1 MVTMNSSIDRR
12 PRMKV
17 HRGVLFALLLFSNII
32 TGTNI
37 YRLQPIL
44 SSTMSFLSLDESQIG
59 VLMSV
64 ITFVSLFM
72 TILVGFAVMRLGYC
86 LSLTIAMTLELIG
99 IAVAVSMPT
108 YAGIF
113 ASQLLLGLVNTVIL
127 VCAPSLMQTI
137 YTPEEYAM
145 RIGYINA
152 GQTVGQGV
160 VFLLLPTMI
169 LTAGIT
175 SAWKAFILPS
185 AFLLICWLILT
196 LTRVEKG
203 FTSAKQQDD
212 STELESGNTDTSQ
225 FPLADPK
232 MWILVIGVLLTMIS
246 AGAALN
252 YSALF
257 LKSVKGFSE
266 TTAGNIT
273 FTCTVV
279 GVIACMLVGPISRKF
294 GARYVYS
301 IVILIMALL
310 RFLVVICD
318 GQIPLTII
326 TAAQGIPA
334 AAIVICTASIPKLC
348 KAKRYVPVAVSMVS
362 TATTGG
368 LALSSV
374 IFGKL
379 ITVIGYNASFLLFV
393 PLSLA
398 ALVAVFVIKND

>member
-1 MVTMNSSIDRR
+1 MKNSIEKLSGIKV
-12 PRMKV
+12 PR
-17 HRGVLFALLLFSNII
+17 GFLFAMLLLSNII

-44 SSTMSFLSLDESQIG
+44 SSTMQFLSVDESQIG

-72 TILVGFAVMRLGYC
+72 TILVGFAVMRMGYC
-86 LSLTIAMTLELIG
+86 LSLTVSMVLELIG
-99 IAVAVSMPT
+99 IEVAVAVPT
-108 YAGIF
+108 YMGILV
-113 ASQLLLGLVNTVIL
+113 SQLLLGMVNTVIL
-127 VCAPSLMQTI
+127 VCARSLMQAI
-137 YTPEEYAM
+137 YTPSEYAM

-152 GQTVGQGV
+152 GQTVGQGI

-175 SAWKAFILPS
+175 AAWSAFILPV
-185 AFLLICWLILT
+185 AVLLGCWLLLT
-196 LTRVEKG
+196 LMRTEKG
-203 FTSAKQQDD
+203 FAPAKQPGEKESVEND
-212 STELESGNTDTSQ
+212 TAELAV
-225 FPLADPK
+225 FPLKDPK
-232 MWILVIGVLLTMIS
+232 MWVLVVGVLFTMIS

-279 GVIACMLVGPISRKF
+279 GVIACMLVGPISQKF
-294 GARYVYS
+294 GARRVFAV
-301 IVILIMALL
+301 VILIMAAL
-310 RFLVVICD
+310 RFLVVVCD
-318 GQIPLTII
+318 GQLPLTII

-334 AAIVICTASIPKLC
+334 AAIVICTAAIPKLC
-348 KAKRYVPVAVSMVS
+348 KAKKYTPIAVSMVS

-368 LALSSV
+368 LALSSL

-379 ITVIGYNASFLLFV
+379 ITLIGYNASFLLFV
-393 PLSLA
+393 PVSLA
-398 ALVAVFVIKND
+398 ALIAALVITND

>member
-1 MVTMNSSIDRR
+1 MNSSIDRPSR
-12 PRMKV
+12 VKVPR
-17 HRGVLFALLLFSNII
+17 GALFILLLLSNVI

-44 SSTMSFLSLDESQIG
+44 SSTMSFLSIDEGRLG

-86 LSLTIAMTLELIG
+86 LSLTIAMILELAG
-99 IAVAVSMPT
+99 LAAAACMPT

-113 ASQLLLGLVNTVIL
+113 ASQLILGLVNTVIL
-127 VCAPSLMQTI
+127 VCAPSFMQTI

-160 VFLLLPTMI
+160 VFLLLPAMI

-185 AFLLICWLILT
+185 ALLFICWFILT
-196 LTRVEKG
+196 LVRADKG
-203 FTSAKQQDD
+203 FAPVKQPGGSAGPERGGADAAR
-212 STELESGNTDTSQ
+212 S
-225 FPLADPK
+225 PLADPK
-232 MWILVIGVLLTMIS
+232 MWILAAGVLLTMIS

-257 LKSVKGFSE
+257 LKSAKGFSE
-266 TTAGNIT
+266 TAAGGIT

-279 GVIACMLVGPISRKF
+279 GVIACMLVGPLSRRF
-294 GARYVYS
+294 GARLIYS

-310 RFLVVICD
+310 RFLVVVCD
-318 GQIPLTII
+318 GRVLLTII

-334 AAIVICTASIPKLC
+334 AAIVICTAAIPKLC
-348 KAKRYVPVAVSMVS
+348 RARRYVPVAVSMVS

-398 ALVAVFVIKND
+398 SLICAFVIAND

>member
-1 MVTMNSSIDRR
+1 
-12 PRMKV
+12 MKRLLQV
-17 HRGVLFALLLFSNII
+17 LRKDHRTAINQDFLQFSDTFFNLSGCTAFLNRQRGCRACGL
-32 TGTNI
+32 TG
-37 YRLQPIL
+37 
-44 SSTMSFLSLDESQIG
+44 DE
-59 VLMSV
+59 
-64 ITFVSLFM
+64 
-72 TILVGFAVMRLGYC
+72 C
-86 LSLTIAMTLELIG
+86 LELVG

-127 VCAPSLMQTI
+127 VSAPSFMQAI
-137 YTPEEYAM
+137 YTPGEYAM

-152 GQTVGQGV
+152 GQTVGQGI

-185 AFLLICWLILT
+185 AVLLICWFALT
-196 LTRVEKG
+196 LTCVEKN
-203 FTSAKQQDD
+203 FAPAKQLEED
-212 STELESGNTDTSQ
+212 SGSEDGAAAGS
-225 FPLADPK
+225 PLVNPK
-232 MWILVIGVLLTMIS
+232 MWILVAGVLLTMIS

-279 GVIACMLVGPISRKF
+279 GVIACMLVGPLCRKF
-294 GARYVYS
+294 GARSVYS

-310 RFLVVICD
+310 RLLVVVCD
-318 GQIPLTII
+318 GQVPLTII

-334 AAIVICTASIPKLC
+334 AAIVICTAAIPKLC

-379 ITVIGYNASFLLFV
+379 ITVIGYNASFLVFV

-398 ALVAVFVIKND
+398 ALICVFVITND

>member
-1 MVTMNSSIDRR
+1 MNNSIDRR
-12 PRMKV
+12 PRIKA
-17 HRGVLFALLLFSNII
+17 HRGVLFVLLLFSNVI

-44 SSTMSFLSLDESQIG
+44 SSTMSFLSIDESQLG

-86 LSLTIAMTLELIG
+86 LSLSLAMTLELVG
-99 IAVAVSMPT
+99 IAVAVGMPT

-127 VCAPSLMQTI
+127 VCAPSFMQAI

-169 LTAGIT
+169 LSAGIT
-175 SAWKAFILPS
+175 SAWKVFILPS
-185 AFLLICWLILT
+185 AFLLICWLVLT
-196 LTRVEKG
+196 LTRVEKS
-203 FTSAKQQDD
+203 FAPAKQQDED
-212 STELESGNTDTSQ
+212 AAQESESAGAARS
-225 FPLADPK
+225 PLADPK

-279 GVIACMLVGPISRKF
+279 GVIACMLVGPVSRKF
-294 GARYVYS
+294 GAKYVYS

-310 RFLVVICD
+310 RFLVVVCD
-318 GQIPLTII
+318 GQFLLTIV

-334 AAIVICTASIPKLC
+334 AAIVICTATIPKLC
-348 KAKRYVPVAVSMVS
+348 KAKQYVPVAVSMVS

-379 ITVIGYNASFLLFV
+379 ITAIGYNASFLLFV

-398 ALVAVFVIKND
+398 ALISVLVITND

>member
-1 MVTMNSSIDRR
+1 MAAMNNSINRR
-12 PRMKV
+12 SGINV
-17 HRGVLFALLLFSNII
+17 HRGVLFALLLLSNVI

-44 SSTMSFLSLDESQIG
+44 SSTMAFLSIDESQLG

-72 TILVGFAVMRLGYC
+72 TILVGFVVMRLGYC
-86 LSLTIAMTLELIG
+86 LSLTIAMGLELVG

-127 VCAPSLMQTI
+127 VSAPSFMQAI
-137 YTPEEYAM
+137 YTPGEYAM

-152 GQTVGQGV
+152 GQTVGQGI

-185 AFLLICWLILT
+185 AVLLICWFALT
-196 LTRVEKG
+196 LTCVEKN
-203 FTSAKQQDD
+203 FAPAKQPEED
-212 STELESGNTDTSQ
+212 SGPEDGAAAGS
-225 FPLADPK
+225 PLVNPK
-232 MWILVIGVLLTMIS
+232 MWILVAGVLLTMIS

-279 GVIACMLVGPISRKF
+279 GVIACMLVGPLCRKF
-294 GARYVYS
+294 GARSVYS

-310 RFLVVICD
+310 RLLVVVCD
-318 GQIPLTII
+318 GQVPLTII

-334 AAIVICTASIPKLC
+334 AAIVICTAAIPKLC

-379 ITVIGYNASFLLFV
+379 ITVIGYNASFLVFV

-398 ALVAVFVIKND
+398 ALICVFVITND